1 MRDLPLR
8 RILYVANTILIVA
21 VIVTLGVLTASV
33 IEAGRQVQ
41 EFNERQVTIVQE
53 QNDLQLCTQHDL
65 TIAVKKIGRK
75 LGLPVDDITP
85 PNVEAID
92 CASLQAP

>member
-1 MRDLPLR
+1 MSDSKLR
-8 RILYVANTILIVA
+8 SALYVANTVLIIA

-33 IEAGRQVQ
+33 VNAGRQVA
-41 EFNERQVTIVQE
+41 EFNERQVLIVQE
-53 QNDLQLCTQHDL
+53 QNDLQLCTQHDI
-65 TIAVKKIGRK
+65 TTAVRKIGRK